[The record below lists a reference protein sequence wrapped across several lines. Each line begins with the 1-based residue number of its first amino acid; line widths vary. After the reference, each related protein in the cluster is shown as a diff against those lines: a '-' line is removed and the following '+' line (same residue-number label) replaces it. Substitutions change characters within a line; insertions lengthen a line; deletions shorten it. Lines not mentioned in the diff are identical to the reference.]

1 MVMSE
6 PSLDRDGLERAARAG
21 DSTAM
26 FKLGVMLV
34 NTAPALS
41 RQWFERAADA
51 GIVPAMVNLGFL
63 FSKTDP
69 ARGRQWY
76 ERAARAGDAYARGL
90 VEGSNLDSGGY
101 GVIFIADLAG
111 NVIGPWFLTT
121 SFGRMAMIFG
131 DPVQLFDS
139 LIYAKRNFSEPD
151 RQVAVIRFDAA
162 SPAQVRKQ
170 LEAMRP
176 TVPMNFVGEG
186 DRHFGDLLVAIRQDN
201 AA

>member
-1 MVMSE
+1 
-6 PSLDRDGLERAARAG
+6 
-21 DSTAM
+21 M

-51 GIVPAMVNLGFL
+51 GVVPAMVNLGFL
-63 FSKTDP
+63 LSKTDP

-90 VEGSNLDSGGY
+90 VEGSNLDPGAY
-101 GVIFIADLAG
+101 GVIFITDLAG
-111 NVIGPWFLTT
+111 NVIGPWFLIT
-121 SFGRMAMIFG
+121 SFGRMVMIFG

-139 LIYAKRNFSEPD
+139 LIYAERNFSESD
-151 RQVAVIRFDAA
+151 RQIAVIRFSAT
-162 SPAQVRKQ
+162 SPAQVRKK

-176 TVPMNFVGEG
+176 TVRMKFVAEG
-186 DRHFGDLLVAIRQDN
+186 DKHFGDLLVAIREDN
-201 AA
+201 AV